1 MTKHN
6 NEHALIIDI
15 GKTHVKLHILN
26 STCESVFSKQ
36 MSNTVDT
43 SGPFPSARVEDI
55 WDWLCSA
62 ICEASSDYFIAK
74 MTITTHGATA
84 ALIDNTKQG
93 TNGLV
98 LPVLDY
104 EYTDTFSNSDAY
116 QTACSPF
123 EHTYSPSLPAGLNL
137 GRQLFWLKQHYPDS
151 FGKATDILMYPQYWA
166 WRFTGARYSEIT
178 SLGCHT
184 DLWSIENNDYSALVD
199 TLDCRDKFPPMA
211 PAWQSCGVILP
222 YLASQ
227 LGLPET
233 CEFFSG
239 IHDSNA
245 SFLRYRL
252 AQEGTPF
259 TVIST
264 GTWTILMAS
273 QVELSNLDASRDM
286 LANIDALGSPIACA
300 RFMGGREFEAICEQ
314 AGSWLGEQFGLDD
327 IQKVIDSQVFALPD
341 FSDGSGPFGGRKAEF
356 IGQVDKV
363 SGIALATLY
372 CALMIDHQ
380 LDNLDAQ
387 GDIYIEGAFLKNPL
401 LCALVNQLRSH
412 QQVLLSKDATGT
424 VLGAA
429 YLTCWEEASSQ
440 IDTEMAAKVDVVG
453 LTDYKAQW
461 LQQLADHH

>member
-1 MTKHN
+1 
-6 NEHALIIDI
+6 
-15 GKTHVKLHILN
+15 
-26 STCESVFSKQ
+26 
-36 MSNTVDT
+36 
-43 SGPFPSARVEDI
+43 
-55 WDWLCSA
+55 
-62 ICEASSDYFIAK
+62 
-74 MTITTHGATA
+74 
-84 ALIDNTKQG
+84 
-93 TNGLV
+93 
-98 LPVLDY
+98 
-104 EYTDTFSNSDAY
+104 
-116 QTACSPF
+116 
-123 EHTYSPSLPAGLNL
+123 
-137 GRQLFWLKQHYPDS
+137 
-151 FGKATDILMYPQYWA
+151 
-166 WRFTGARYSEIT
+166 
-178 SLGCHT
+178 
-184 DLWSIENNDYSALVD
+184 
-199 TLDCRDKFPPMA
+199 
-211 PAWQSCGVILP
+211 
-222 YLASQ
+222 
-227 LGLPET
+227 
-233 CEFFSG
+233 
-239 IHDSNA
+239 
-245 SFLRYRL
+245 
-252 AQEGTPF
+252 
-259 TVIST
+259 
-264 GTWTILMAS
+264 MAS